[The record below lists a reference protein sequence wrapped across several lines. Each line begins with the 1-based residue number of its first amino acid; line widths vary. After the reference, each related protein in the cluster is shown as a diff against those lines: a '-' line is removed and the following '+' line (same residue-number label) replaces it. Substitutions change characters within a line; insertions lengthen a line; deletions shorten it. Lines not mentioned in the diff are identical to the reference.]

1 MKPSRPIPTNLNHLG
16 FNDSVPKNFQIKPR
30 ILQFD
35 CLLVDFSEDF
45 HERKQV
51 GWKHLLELQ
60 ICGFKDIFI
69 LLDFL
74 TSHDLY

>member
-30 ILQFD
+30 ILQFE

-51 GWKHLLELQ
+51 GWKHLSIRIANLWFQ
-60 ICGFKDIFI
+60 R
-69 LLDFL
+69 
-74 TSHDLY
+74 HLYIT